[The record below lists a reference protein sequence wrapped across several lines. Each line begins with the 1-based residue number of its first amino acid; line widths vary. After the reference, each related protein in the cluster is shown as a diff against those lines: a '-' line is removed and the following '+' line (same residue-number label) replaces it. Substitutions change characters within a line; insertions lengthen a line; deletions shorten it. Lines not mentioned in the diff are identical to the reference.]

1 MSEHGRSLDRR
12 SFMKR
17 YLMGGCGLALGV
29 HAARDLL
36 SGEGAGGLRVGFRN
50 DAPAELWKWSR
61 EADWYEAAGDGVRC
75 LLCPHECILGEND
88 RGFCRTRVV
97 KGGKLHTLAY
107 GNPCAVHVDPI
118 EKKPLHHF
126 LPGSRIFSVAT
137 AGCNLRCRNC
147 QNWEISQARPEDTRN
162 HDLMP
167 EELARTTAERGIA
180 SIAYTYS
187 EPIVFYE
194 YVRDAAARA
203 RELGIRNVL
212 VTAGYISEEP
222 LRELCRVIDAANVD
236 LKSFDDGFYKKVTK
250 ATLKPVL
257 RALETLVEEGVWVEV
272 TRLLVPAHSDDR
284 RDLLEMCRWMV
295 RALGPGVPL
304 HLSRFH
310 PAYQLEGLPPTPV
323 ETLERA
329 YEIAREAGLHHV
341 YVGNVP
347 GHPGQ
352 VTSCPAC
359 DREVVVRR
367 GYSRPRISLVD
378 GCCPCGES
386 IPGVWR

>member
-1 MSEHGRSLDRR
+1 MSERSGNLDRR
-12 SFMKR
+12 GFMKR
-17 YLMGGCGLALGV
+17 YVMGGCGLALGIYAV
-29 HAARDLL
+29 RDLL

-50 DAPAELWKWSR
+50 DAPAELGKWSH
-61 EADWYEAAGDGVRC
+61 EAAWYEAAGEVVRC

-97 KGGKLHTLAY
+97 KGGILHTLAY

-126 LPGSRIFSVAT
+126 LPGSRIYSVAT
-137 AGCNLRCRNC
+137 AGCNLRCLNC
-147 QNWEISQARPEDTRN
+147 QNWEISQARPEDTQN

-167 EELARTTAERGIA
+167 EELARTVAEHGIP

-194 YVRDAAARA
+194 YVRDTAARA

-212 VTAGYISEEP
+212 VTAGYISDEP
-222 LRELCRVIDAANVD
+222 LRELCRVVDAANVD
-236 LKSFDDGFYKKVTK
+236 LKSFDEGFYKKVTGAK
-250 ATLKPVL
+250 LKPVL
-257 RALETLVEEGVWVEV
+257 RALEVMVEEGVWVEV
-272 TRLLVPAHSDDR
+272 TRLIVPAHSDDA
-284 RDLLEMCRWMV
+284 RDLREMCRWIV
-295 RALGPGVPL
+295 RALGPDVPL

-310 PAYQLEGLPPTPV
+310 PAYRLEGLPPTPV

-329 YEIAREAGLHHV
+329 RDIAREAGIRHV

-347 GHPGQ
+347 GHSGQ
-352 VTSCPAC
+352 VTHCPAC
-359 DREVVVRR
+359 EREVVVRQ
-367 GYSRPRISLVD
+367 GYAPPRISLVN
-378 GCCPCGES
+378 GRCPCGES
-386 IPGVWR
+386 IPGVWQ